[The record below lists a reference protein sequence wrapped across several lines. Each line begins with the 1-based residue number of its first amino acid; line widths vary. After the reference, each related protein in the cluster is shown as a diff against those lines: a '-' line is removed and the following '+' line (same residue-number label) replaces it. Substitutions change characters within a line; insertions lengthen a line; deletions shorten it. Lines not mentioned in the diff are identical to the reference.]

1 MSPSLWWVVNVWVR
15 LSKAWLMVA
24 GSLARMVGRELGF
37 CCGVGT
43 RSMCMFCAVPIA
55 QESQRGR
62 MDFSTLPRRGACLKP
77 LEREGAD
84 VGADFE
90 ARRRG
95 RKRRVE
101 LAPQSA
107 QGMAKELTA
116 PPRLRTQQKQRCK
129 RMRQARL
136 RRGGQSVWPANE
148 LKRAEKMVLQVRAW
162 KKLLMFVR
170 HRSPMMQAEWTAA
183 QERLLLRALANCVE
197 STIRAARARRS
208 AASAECK

>member
-1 MSPSLWWVVNVWVR
+1 
-15 LSKAWLMVA
+15 
-24 GSLARMVGRELGF
+24 
-37 CCGVGT
+37 
-43 RSMCMFCAVPIA
+43 
-55 QESQRGR
+55 

-77 LEREGAD
+77 LGREGA
-84 VGADFE
+84 GAVAVDFE
-90 ARRRG
+90 VHK
-95 RKRRVE
+95 RKHRRRVE
-101 LAPQSA
+101 LAPRST

-116 PPRLRTQQKQRCK
+116 LRRLCTQQKQRCK

-136 RRGGQSVWPANE
+136 RRGGQSVWQANE

-208 AASAECK
+208 AACAECK